1 MIHRFCR
8 SSLVHSH
15 VLIWSEVSGLAAWVL
30 AGTFPANSD
39 GLASLPAANLLL
51 YQCPAN
57 GSGQPWYL
65 PWLLFSSEALSIL
78 GFLRWFYAK
87 NCKKRKRYGLK
98 LNSETIIISIK
109 SKMDAVLWMEGL
121 SESRHNWDPKSLK
134 RGFKLLLITNNDS
147 KVQAKHS
154 LWVIIMVVPCVVIAD
169 CKTSSCLHLWKQAG
183 WFIKRGGQK
192 KGWCVI
198 QLVDSDK
205 VTIISNAFS
214 QHFRQQSKQLLFP
227 FIPVSNAHFWFIV
240 CVMLKARIWKVFW
253 NAPKA
258 RYDVSTSTSCCVLK

>member
-65 PWLLFSSEALSIL
+65 PWLLFSSEALSIWD
-78 GFLRWFYAK
+78 FWDDFIRTAK
-87 NCKKRKRYGLK
+87 KKKKKVWPETK
-98 LNSETIIISIK
+98 LWNHNHIHQKQNGRCALDGGS
-109 SKMDAVLWMEGL
+109 L

-192 KGWCVI
+192 KGQCVI
-198 QLVDSDK
+198 QLVDSDT
-205 VTIISNAFS
+205 VTIISNA
-214 QHFRQQSKQLLFP
+214 
-227 FIPVSNAHFWFIV
+227 
-240 CVMLKARIWKVFW
+240 
-253 NAPKA
+253 
-258 RYDVSTSTSCCVLK
+258 